1 MQTRFAKSGPFCAV
15 FLVVLASGCQH
26 AATRRSA
33 AAPTDHPPITAD
45 ELFRTG
51 LLHARRGDLMRAEQY
66 LGAARSRGYAAPTVA
81 YWLVRV
87 CVAAGRFHSALDHA
101 SRYLRD
107 APNDWQL
114 RFVVASIL
122 EALGDFDAAR
132 IELEQIVRA
141 EPKSPLPRYRLAM
154 LYAREGSDADLA
166 VSQYRAYLA
175 LDPGGPHAVEVKTL
189 LGQSRAAAP
198 EQGAVPAPAEKRSSE
213 VSP

>member
-1 MQTRFAKSGPFCAV
+1 LAV
-15 FLVVLASGCQH
+15 FVVVLAAGCQH
-26 AATRRSA
+26 AAMRRSA
-33 AAPTDHPPITAD
+33 AAATDHPRITAD

-51 LLHARRGDLMRAEQY
+51 LLQASRGDLMRAEQY
-66 LGAARSRGYAAPTVA
+66 LNAARSQGYAAPMVA

-154 LYAREGSDADLA
+154 LYAREGPDAELA
-166 VSQYRAYLA
+166 VSHYRAYLA
-175 LDPGGPHAVEVKTL
+175 LDPGGPHAAEVKTL
-189 LGQSRAAAP
+189 LAQSHAAAP
-198 EQGAVPAPAEKRSSE
+198 TLGAVPAPSEKKPSE
-213 VSP
+213 VTP